1 MTYQYMVCSVIGE
14 MTVFFNITK
23 MRIMTFITIAYN
35 RGQTE
40 GPVYTFDKEIRR
52 QYPRGTQVRTQYV

>member
-1 MTYQYMVCSVIGE
+1 
-14 MTVFFNITK
+14 
-23 MRIMTFITIAYN
+23 MTFITIAYN